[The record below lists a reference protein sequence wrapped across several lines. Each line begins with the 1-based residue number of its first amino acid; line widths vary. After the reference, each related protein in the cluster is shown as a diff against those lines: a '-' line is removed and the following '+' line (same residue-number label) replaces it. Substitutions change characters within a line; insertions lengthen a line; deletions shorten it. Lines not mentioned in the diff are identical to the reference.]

1 MGVSE
6 SGGNIINEGDV
17 YGTYIHGIFD
27 KGGNCRRNRSVAD
40 EEKETGSF
48 RCKAFDI
55 EEYKQSQYD
64 LLVRGLREALN
75 VDLLYRIINGRRIVK
90 SKRRN
95 GDRRI

>member
-27 KGGNCRRNRSVAD
+27 K
-40 EEKETGSF
+40 EEIAGEIVQSLMKKRGLDPSDV
-48 RCKAFDI
+48 KAFDI

-64 LLVRGLREALN
+64 LLSRGLRRPWTWISFTA
-75 VDLLYRIINGRRIVK
+75 
-90 SKRRN
+90 
-95 GDRRI
+95 